1 MRRKEEGS
9 EQGFDEERPCVL
21 TALGEDT
28 GEETSRARQRG
39 ERMRVRVVELIRGGG
54 RGPGNEQI

>member
-28 GEETSRARQRG
+28 GEETSRAR
-39 ERMRVRVVELIRGGG
+39 
-54 RGPGNEQI
+54 